1 MSADTSKSLAP
12 SLQRSA
18 NTFFTPIQREF
29 DRLFDQ
35 LGAGWASLSEQH
47 LTPRMDIRETDNS
60 IEITAELPGLAEKD
74 VKIAL
79 SDNFLTISGEKSAQM
94 ETRQQDYRL
103 SERSY
108 GAFSRTISLPPS
120 VNAEKFKATM
130 RDGVLTL
137 TAPKSPTS
145 QVKTIPIETAH

>member
-1 MSADTSKSLAP
+1 MPVDTPAGSLVQ
-12 SLQRSA
+12 QRAAS
-18 NTFFTPIQREF
+18 TFFAPIQREF

-35 LGAGWASLSEQH
+35 LGAGWASFSEQH
-47 LTPRMDIRETDNS
+47 LAPRMDIRETES
-60 IEITAELPGLAEKD
+60 SVEITAELPGMAEKD

-79 SDNFLTISGEKSAQM
+79 SDNLLTISGEKTAET

-108 GAFSRTISLPPS
+108 GAFSRTIALPPG
-120 VNAEKFKATM
+120 VDADKIKATM
-130 RDGVLTL
+130 RDGVLKL

-145 QVKTIPIETAH
+145 QAKTIPIETAH